1 VIPNVYTVP
10 PIEDNKVMVIYGI
23 NYSLDLQLN
32 PLRRFWYWL
41 INKPIVE
48 VMAIRNSEICV
59 SLTIRY
65 RDRQGYKYIG
75 EIVVTRMDSFKV
87 VGRSLIETP
96 IDMKTTLVGRS
107 IEVVDNGKNMP
118 IRNPRG

>member
-1 VIPNVYTVP
+1 MMPNVYTVP

-107 IEVVDNGKNMP
+107 IEEVDDGKNMP